1 MDSSKPKFAFVA
13 LIGSM
18 MMLAALS
25 TDMVLPAFPS
35 IANRFGI
42 SISEVQLILIAFMFG
57 HALPHLV
64 IGSVADRFG
73 RRPVLIGGLV
83 IFGLGGA
90 ICLAAPNFSWVLIG
104 RFVQGLGSA
113 TGPIL
118 ARAILRDLFQGAKLG
133 QYLSFSMVVFTVG
146 PLLAPG
152 IGTLLLTQ
160 VSWRAI
166 FVLLA
171 LVAVALTLWVFYT
184 LPETLVKPNLRA
196 LNLRVI
202 VQNGWRVLRNPQ
214 SSVMVLII
222 SLFHGSLIA
231 YLISSPGI
239 YMNYFEV
246 NEVQFSLI
254 FASIASLLLPGNIIN
269 ALLLKKYSPVRILG
283 YALALNF
290 VVGVVMFL
298 QTSFGWATVFT
309 LTINLAS
316 FFFCFALVLTNA
328 TTLAIDPH
336 KTRAGVASGLL
347 GFVQMIG
354 GTLLGSLV
362 GKYVAIGPAPLG
374 LGMVLIA
381 TTILIIFLI
390 SQRLAPSFCPTNT
403 S

>member
-1 MDSSKPKFAFVA
+1 
-13 LIGSM
+13 
-18 MMLAALS
+18 
-25 TDMVLPAFPS
+25 
-35 IANRFGI
+35 
-42 SISEVQLILIAFMFG
+42 
-57 HALPHLV
+57 
-64 IGSVADRFG
+64 
-73 RRPVLIGGLV
+73 
-83 IFGLGGA
+83 
-90 ICLAAPNFSWVLIG
+90 
-104 RFVQGLGSA
+104 
-113 TGPIL
+113 
-118 ARAILRDLFQGAKLG
+118 
-133 QYLSFSMVVFTVG
+133 
-146 PLLAPG
+146 
-152 IGTLLLTQ
+152 
-160 VSWRAI
+160 
-166 FVLLA
+166 
-171 LVAVALTLWVFYT
+171 
-184 LPETLVKPNLRA
+184 
-196 LNLRVI
+196 
-202 VQNGWRVLRNPQ
+202 
-214 SSVMVLII
+214 
-222 SLFHGSLIA
+222 
-231 YLISSPGI
+231 
-239 YMNYFEV
+239 MNYFEV

-309 LTINLAS
+309 LTSNLAS

-362 GKYVAIGPAPLG
+362 GKYVAIGPTPLG